1 MEKDRGAEGLKGRRQ
16 QGKEE
21 GERGKRTKTKTKRC
35 VWQEERL
42 TEGVSLLIN

>member
-1 MEKDRGAEGLKGRRQ
+1 MEKDRGAEGLKGKRQ

-21 GERGKRTKTKTKRC
+21 GERGKRTKTKRMRC

-42 TEGVSLLIN
+42 TEGVTLFIY